1 MRLTFAFYCFKDR
14 QNMSV
19 ARIFVEIFVQNIV
32 FSLPLSLSNSVCCMA
47 KNAVTVGDAAQWEGL
62 DGEDKIT
69 V

>member
-1 MRLTFAFYCFKDR
+1 
-14 QNMSV
+14 MSV

-32 FSLPLSLSNSVCCMA
+32 FSLPLSLSSPVCCMA
-47 KNAVTVGDAAQWEGL
+47 KNAVTGGDAAQWEGL

>member
-1 MRLTFAFYCFKDR
+1 
-14 QNMSV
+14 MSV

-32 FSLPLSLSNSVCCMA
+32 FSLPLSLSNPVRCMA
-47 KNAVTVGDAAQWEGL
+47 NYAVTGGDAAQWEGL

>member
-1 MRLTFAFYCFKDR
+1 MRLTFAFYCFKDM

-32 FSLPLSLSNSVCCMA
+32 FSLPLSLSNPPCCMA
-47 KNAVTVGDAAQWEGL
+47 KNAVTGDDAAQWEGL

>member
-1 MRLTFAFYCFKDR
+1 
-14 QNMSV
+14 MSV

-47 KNAVTVGDAAQWEGL
+47 KNAVTVGDAAQWDGL
-62 DGEDKIT
+62 DGKDKIT

>member
-1 MRLTFAFYCFKDR
+1 
-14 QNMSV
+14 MSV

-32 FSLPLSLSNSVCCMA
+32 FSLPLSLSNPPCCMA
-47 KNAVTVGDAAQWEGL
+47 KNAVTGDDAAQWDGL

>member
-32 FSLPLSLSNSVCCMA
+32 FSLPLSLSSPVCCMA
-47 KNAVTVGDAAQWEGL
+47 KNAVTVGDAAQWDGL